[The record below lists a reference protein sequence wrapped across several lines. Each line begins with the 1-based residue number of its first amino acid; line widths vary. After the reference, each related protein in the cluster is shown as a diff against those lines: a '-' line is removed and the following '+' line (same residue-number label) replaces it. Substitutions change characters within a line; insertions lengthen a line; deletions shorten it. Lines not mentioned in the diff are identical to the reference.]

1 MSKWTNLTDLYC
13 IHYHYKRD
21 WLYSRS
27 LKFDIYCI
35 KCHYSHVHYIS
46 TWANVI
52 WRYERFESFEI
63 LAFLGSDLKFEVR
76 CDHRGYWVALGASK
90 KKDEKKVYGKSE
102 FEPTILVTW
111 SGHFTTAPQ
120 RLRGIRTRTRFSNL
134 ASFTLM
140 YTEFRDTTGP
150 RLHWSHLWPW
160 GRVHT
165 TKDRWF
171 AELCISQ
178 ETFFLNTISES
189 WKRNLSIF
197 KWYLN
202 DFVTLPY

>member
-1 MSKWTNLTDLYC
+1 MPKETRFNFGV
-13 IHYHYKRD
+13 
-21 WLYSRS
+21 
-27 LKFDIYCI
+27 KFSGATTSQLGQTRLGGL
-35 KCHYSHVHYIS
+35 SHSIS
-46 TWANVI
+46 PKLD
-52 WRYERFESFEI
+52 I
-63 LAFLGSDLKFEVR
+63 LACLGSELKFEAKW
-76 CDHRGYWVALGASK
+76 DQWGHWVEASK
-90 KKDEKKVYGKSE
+90 KLDEKKVYSQVE

-165 TKDRWF
+165 TKDCWF
-171 AELCISQ
+171 AELCISP
-178 ETFFLNTISES
+178 ETFLITMNTIQ
-189 WKRNLSIF
+189 
-197 KWYLN
+197 
-202 DFVTLPY
+202 PYTQTIR